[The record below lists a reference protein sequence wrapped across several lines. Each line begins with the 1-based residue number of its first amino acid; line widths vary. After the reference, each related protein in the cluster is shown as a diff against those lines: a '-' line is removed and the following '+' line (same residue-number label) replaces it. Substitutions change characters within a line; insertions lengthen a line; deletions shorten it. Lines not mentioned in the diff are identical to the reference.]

1 MIKLAAI
8 SVILCAI
15 AVQATPTVARASG
28 PQSAEVSQRTT
39 AQVLSSLALTDR
51 PSKAPD
57 GSITLPK
64 STQRLFGV
72 ATEPAKIRQVGK
84 SYEMIGQVL
93 ANPNASGQIQSFQA
107 GRIEAPPSGM
117 PFVGMEVTMG
127 QLIATLRPTLSRVDQ
142 NALLGDAVGVSV
154 QIRNLERQ
162 LAFYTDF
169 PVIPFRARRLEAVSV
184 ELEGA
189 RKRYELATSAMKL
202 PVSLVSPVGGVIGAV
217 NITPGQIV
225 DARETLVT
233 IVDPRRL
240 IVEASAVDLSVASAI
255 ISATARSVSGQSY
268 KLKHIGNSPN
278 VRGQFYSLYFE
289 IEDSAGLSASTPV
302 NVIIESGQLSEGV
315 VVPRQSATRTSNGE
329 WIVWQKVGAE
339 RFVSRQV
346 DMKPLNSDEILINAG
361 LSHGNVIVVSGAN
374 LLGNIR

>member
-1 MIKLAAI
+1 MAAQAAP
-8 SVILCAI
+8 SAAP
-15 AVQATPTVARASG
+15 AVASQPADGGQPTA
-28 PQSAEVSQRTT
+28 

-51 PSKAPD
+51 PSRSPD

-84 SYEMIGQVL
+84 SHEIMGQVI
-93 ANPNASGQIQSFQA
+93 ANSNASGQIQSFQA
-107 GRIEAPPSGM
+107 GRIEALPSGM
-117 PFVGMEVTMG
+117 PFVGMEVTKG

-142 NALLGDAVGVSV
+142 NSLLGDAVGVAV

-162 LAFYTDF
+162 LAFYNDF
-169 PVIPFRARRLEAVSV
+169 PVIPFRERRLEAVRV

-189 RKRYELATSAMKL
+189 RKRYELATSATKL
-202 PVSLVSPVGGVIGAV
+202 PVSLVAPVDGVIGSV

-233 IVDPRRL
+233 IVDPKRL
-240 IVEASAVDLSVASAI
+240 IVEASAADLSVASAI
-255 ISATARSVSGQSY
+255 ISATARNVSGQSF
-268 KLKHIGNSPN
+268 KLKYIGSSPN

-289 IEDSAGLSASTPV
+289 IEDSTGLSASTPV
-302 NVIIESGQLSEGV
+302 NVVIEGGQLSEGV

-346 DMKPLNSDEILINAG
+346 DMKPLNSEEILISVG
-361 LSHGNVIVVSGAN
+361 LSQGNMIVVSGAN